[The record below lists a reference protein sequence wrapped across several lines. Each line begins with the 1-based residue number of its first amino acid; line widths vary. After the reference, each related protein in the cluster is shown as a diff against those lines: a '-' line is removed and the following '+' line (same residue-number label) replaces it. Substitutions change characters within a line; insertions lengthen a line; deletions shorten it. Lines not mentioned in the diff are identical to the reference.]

1 MSTIKTQDATLSRR
15 ELLRYAAAGAVTLA
29 VPEAALSATKAKQAL
44 DPKAGAWQTWLVPS
58 TALYRPAA
66 PPKKNSAQARAEL
79 VEVQGLQ
86 AALTADQRAL
96 IDFWDLQAGITQWS
110 QILLEKVREN
120 ATDPVKTSRA
130 MALLHTAIADAV
142 TVAWS
147 AKFTYKR
154 VNPAKTHRS
163 VKLLSAVQPTLPSY
177 VSEHAAVAG
186 AAAAVL
192 NYLYP
197 SQQATILG
205 NPMTFD
211 EAANTA
217 AASRIWAGAAFRS
230 DVEAGLLVGQAIG
243 FLAVDRGV
251 TDGSSAVWDPVAQP
265 GRPIGPQYWQPT
277 APGFVFPPLYPYAG
291 RWNPWLL
298 TAGDQFRPPVPP
310 ALQGSFPNAQFRAEA
325 LEVKQIGENL
335 TNQQRQIALFWND
348 GAGSYTPPG
357 HWMTTAI
364 ERTAQS
370 GISAP
375 RAARALA
382 LFAVGMAD
390 SAIACWDSKYAYWT
404 VRPITAIQT
413 MAGQSFYNP
422 AWSSLITTP
431 PFPTYVSGHSTFSGC
446 ASEILEYLFPGK
458 KAQDAFGI
466 QVPFRAAAEQAAVSR
481 LYGGIHY
488 RSDNDQGLVLGRK
501 VAELVVRRAHTD
513 GSGQASS

>member
-1 MSTIKTQDATLSRR
+1 MKTTQTQDPTLSRR
-15 ELLRYAAAGAVTLA
+15 DLLRYAAAGAVTLA
-29 VPEAALSATKAKQAL
+29 IPEAAFSATKAKKAL
-44 DPKAGAWQTWLVPS
+44 DPTAGNWQNWLVPS
-58 TALYRPAA
+58 PALYRPAA
-66 PPKKNSAQARAEL
+66 PPKKNSAQAKAEL
-79 VEVQGLQ
+79 LEVQSLQ

-142 TVAWS
+142 TIAWN

-154 VNPAKTHRS
+154 ANPSKTNRN
-163 VKLLSAVQPTLPSY
+163 VKLLSTVPATLPSY

-197 SQQATILG
+197 SQQTTVLG
-205 NPMTFD
+205 DAVTFD

-230 DVEAGLLVGQAIG
+230 DVEAGLLVGQAVG

-251 TDGSSAVWDPVAQP
+251 TDGSAAVWDSVAQP
-265 GRPIGPQYWQPT
+265 GRPLGPQYWQPT
-277 APGFVFPPLYPYAG
+277 PPGFVSSPLYPYAG

-298 TAGDQFRPPVPP
+298 SSGDQFRPPVPP

-325 LEVKQIGENL
+325 AEVKQIGDHL

-370 GISAP
+370 AISAP

-382 LFAVGMAD
+382 LFSVAMAD
-390 SAIACWDSKYAYWT
+390 AAIACWDSKYAYWA
-404 VRPITAIQT
+404 VRPITAIRT
-413 MAGQSFYNP
+413 LSGQSFYDPN
-422 AWSSLITTP
+422 WTSLIVTP

-446 ASEILEYLFPGK
+446 AAEVLDYLFPGK
-458 KAQDAFGI
+458 KAQDAFGN
-466 QVPFRAAAEQAAVSR
+466 QVPFRTAAEQAAVSR

-488 RSDNDQGLVLGRK
+488 RSDNDQGLILGRK
-501 VAELVVRRAHTD
+501 VADVVLRRARTD